1 MCGRYYVDTGA
12 DDPEIRRII
21 DEVNEKY
28 RDTPQLSAMKT
39 GEIFPADTAPVLVP
53 GQSALM
59 KWGFARFDLKGK
71 VINARA
77 ETLRDKPM
85 FQKLFE
91 GKRCLVPA
99 SWYFEWEKSGGAK
112 RKYAIGTG
120 KTIYMAG
127 LYRFEQPENLPVYVI
142 ITKPAAENIAFIH
155 DRMPLIIEENLRERW
170 LSGEKIDTAELLK
183 ACSGLAYRPAEP
195 VA

>member
-28 RDTPQLSAMKT
+28 QNTPQLSAMKT
-39 GEIFPADTAPVLVP
+39 GEIFPTDTAAVLTNEQPV
-53 GQSALM
+53 LM

-77 ETLRDKPM
+77 ETLREKPM
-85 FQKLFE
+85 FRKLFE

-99 SWYFEWEKSGGAK
+99 SWYFEWEKAGGAK
-112 RKYAIGTG
+112 QKYAIGTG

-127 LYRFEQPENLPVYVI
+127 LYRFEQTENIPVYVI

-155 DRMPLIIEENLRERW
+155 DRMPAMIGENLRERW
-170 LSGEKIDTAELLK
+170 LSGGKVDPAELFENAAELH
-183 ACSGLAYRPAEP
+183 YRPADP